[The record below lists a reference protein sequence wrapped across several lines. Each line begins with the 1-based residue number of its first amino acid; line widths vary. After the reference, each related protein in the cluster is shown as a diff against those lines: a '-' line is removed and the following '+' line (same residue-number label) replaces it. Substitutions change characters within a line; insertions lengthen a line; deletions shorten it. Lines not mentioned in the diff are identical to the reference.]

1 MNETVHF
8 CIGCNER
15 CAPEDTLCPRC
26 EAALEIGDAQ
36 TTPQARLTP
45 GGTIQGSSQRGTEQD
60 RELIG
65 SELGVYEIQDFLGRG
80 GMARVYLAKH
90 SMLERPCALKLLNPS
105 LVGADRQFVSQF
117 FSEARAAAAL
127 VHPNVVTIHNIGEG
141 NGYHFIEMEYVPGVS
156 LQRKLRGRGRLEPLR
171 ATELMVQTCAGLA
184 GAHRSGIVHRDLKP
198 ANILVDQTG
207 RAKLADFG
215 LAKRVVGGNE
225 NKNSGKLA
233 GTPYFM
239 APELFTGTEA
249 SRMADVYAAGVTY
262 YYLLTGRM
270 PFFTR
275 SLVELARQHAE
286 RPPPDISELQ
296 PDVPEQA
303 VEVIRRCLA
312 KDPLDRYADA
322 QDLHDDLRA
331 VFGTLRALES
341 LLHEAYADL
350 DWPWNPDG
358 DGFVV
363 TVPLQGGR
371 SQRVYIEQDRGG
383 NLKDELVKIYSPCA
397 PFQSDFAERALA
409 LNAHIPHASIAVQ
422 PHHGKMY
429 YVMMAA
435 YPRSTCDPEEVRV
448 ATRTIAYWSDYI
460 EHTLTGEDVH

>member
-1 MNETVHF
+1 MSETVYF

-26 EAALEIGDAQ
+26 EAALGIGDAQ

-45 GGTIQGSSQRGTEQD
+45 GGTIQGSAKRGTEQD

-65 SELGVYEIQDFLGRG
+65 SKLGVYEIQEFLGRG

-105 LVGADRQFVSQF
+105 LASSDRQFISQF
-117 FSEARAAAAL
+117 FSEARAAAGL
-127 VHPNVVTIHNIGEG
+127 VHPNVVTIHNIGDG
-141 NGYHFIEMEYVPGVS
+141 DGYHFIEMEYVPGVS
-156 LQRKLRGRGRLEPLR
+156 LQRKLQGRGRLEPLR

-184 GAHRSGIVHRDLKP
+184 NAHRSGIVHRDLKP
-198 ANILVDQTG
+198 ANVLIDRRG

-215 LAKRVVGGNE
+215 LAKRVVGGSENE
-225 NKNSGKLA
+225 DSGRLA

-239 APELFTGTEA
+239 APELFTGTET
-249 SRMADVYAAGVTY
+249 SPRADVYAAGVTY

-286 RPPPDISELQ
+286 RPPPDITELQ

-303 VEVIRRCLA
+303 VEIIRRCLA
-312 KDPLDRYADA
+312 KNPVERYADA

-341 LLHEAYADL
+341 LLHDAYDGF
-350 DWPWNPDG
+350 DWSWGPDG
-358 DGFVV
+358 DGFAV
-363 TVPLQGGR
+363 TVQLPGGR
-371 SQRVYIEQDRGG
+371 SQRVYVELDRAGA
-383 NLKDELVKIYSPCA
+383 LKDELVKIYSPCA
-397 PFQSDFAERALA
+397 PFQSSFAERALT
-409 LNAHIPHASIAVQ
+409 LNSHIPHASIAVR

-429 YVMMAA
+429 YVMMTA
-435 YPRSTCDPEEVRV
+435 YPRPTCDPEEVRV
-448 ATRTIAYWSDYI
+448 ATRTIAHWSDYI
-460 EHTLTGEDVH
+460 ERTLTGEDIH